1 MWLKHRTRS
10 HRVHA
15 HPLVR
20 PRTFLCGLGEK
31 KVQLCSASYSFL
43 CQMGRIR
50 VTCSVDTLQAT
61 NELMPQKILDIVEIW
76 SLEGTISSASYNN
89 CTCGSF
95 HSLLWECSNEGKRKR
110 KSCGSGLRYNDRI
123 MRRTRED
130 KRNTLLTPLMQDS
143 GGHRLCTDQAYILC
157 YSILFYFVPFVLHS
171 VVITNNHNTIGL
183 SPADSWC
190 SAGSMRLASSTGVI
204 GSSVLERRRAGCNSL
219 PHTEAFLPCQ
229 EGAEG
234 DEGGRADS
242 LA

>member
-1 MWLKHRTRS
+1 MWQAARAGQRKRLAVWLKHRTRS
-10 HRVHA
+10 HRIHA
-15 HPLVR
+15 HTLVR
-20 PRTFLCGLGEK
+20 PRTFLCGPGEK

-61 NELMPQKILDIVEIW
+61 NELMPQKILDIVEMW

-89 CTCGSF
+89 CTCGNF
-95 HSLLWECSNEGKRKR
+95 HSLLWECSNEGRRKR

-157 YSILFYFVPFVLHS
+157 YSILFYFSPSFFPVSLLQ
-171 VVITNNHNTIGL
+171 TTTI
-183 SPADSWC
+183 P
-190 SAGSMRLASSTGVI
+190 LAS
-204 GSSVLERRRAGCNSL
+204 VLQI
-219 PHTEAFLPCQ
+219 H
-229 EGAEG
+229 GAQQG
-234 DEGGRADS
+234 A
-242 LA
+242 